1 MSNPQIDALIKY
13 LLQSD
18 QAVKDLDVYIGY
30 KRRIWDSVNQYI
42 QRFLSSQANQW
53 VIIPGLRGIGKTTLL
68 AQLYN
73 HPSLI
78 RAEISRFYFS
88 LEQLS
93 LTGASVND
101 LVEALKFLRREHPER
116 MFFIFLDEV
125 HSDPQWSLGCKIIFD
140 QIPNSFLVC
149 TGSSAL
155 SLRLNPDSAR
165 RAHLIK
171 MYPLSLTEFV
181 AIRQIQGGM
190 SQEHIPESDLSQRL
204 RTALFESHTIIEV
217 YEKLVSCG
225 ESIGRYY
232 SGLNQMELLGRTTI
246 DEPIAAQLIE
256 EYINGYGTL
265 PFCSIAKHANMQI
278 GLLSP
283 GINDPA
289 GKYDKR
295 DIQER
300 ILQTVEQ
307 TLTGDTLKLLAGQ
320 TSDSRVN
327 FQLQASTINLL
338 PKLIRILANSER
350 TSLRTIATKL
360 EDTHQKTLGMMLK
373 VLIMSDLISE
383 IPPFG
388 SYLARSTKTPKY
400 LFGAPALRQALAP
413 LDSSK
418 EISATNHQSGQLRGR
433 LLEDTI
439 IMYLERI
446 FGKLSEKRSI
456 EYDSRSG
463 GADFVITPQA
473 TNRNQIVIEVGYG
486 KKTATQ
492 VKQTLQNMGG
502 LYGLVITSS
511 VTEPGIDTNNNSVY
525 VPLSYFLLT

>member
-1 MSNPQIDALIKY
+1 MSNSQTNILVEN

-18 QAVKDLDVYIGY
+18 QTVKNLNISTNY
-30 KRRIWDSVNQYI
+30 KRRIWDSINQYI
-42 QRFLSSQANQW
+42 QRFLSNQANQW
-53 VIIPGLRGIGKTTLL
+53 IIIPGLRGVGKTTLL

-73 HPSLI
+73 HPSLMGE
-78 RAEISRFYFS
+78 EIDRFYFS

-101 LVEALKFLRREHPER
+101 LVEAFKFLRQQYPER

-125 HSDPQWSLGCKIIFD
+125 HSDPQWSLACKIIFD

-181 AIRQIQGGM
+181 AIRQIQAGA
-190 SQEHIPESDLSQRL
+190 SQAYTPDNNLSQQL
-204 RTALFESHTIIEV
+204 RDALFESASVVEA
-217 YEKLVSCG
+217 YKKLVDCSKLAN
-225 ESIGRYY
+225 SYY
-232 SGLNQMELLGRTTI
+232 SQLDQPVVLDQTT
-246 DEPIAAQLIE
+246 AGQSTSSLLIE

-265 PFCSIAKHANMQI
+265 PFFSIPKPANGQI

-283 GINDPA
+283 EMSSSTGV
-289 GKYDKR
+289 YDK
-295 DIQER
+295 QEIR
-300 ILQTVEQ
+300 EMILQTVEQ
-307 TLTGDTLKLLAGQ
+307 TLIGDTLKLFAGQ
-320 TSDSRVN
+320 TNDSRAN

-350 TSLRTIATKL
+350 TSLRTIGTKL

-373 VLIMSDLISE
+373 VLIMSDLIAE
-383 IPPFG
+383 IPPLG
-388 SYLARSTKTPKY
+388 SSLARSTKTPKY
-400 LFGAPALRQALAP
+400 LFGTPALRQALVP
-413 LDSSK
+413 LNPSRKTSGT
-418 EISATNHQSGQLRGR
+418 SHQSGQLRGR

-446 FGKLSEKRSI
+446 FGKLSERRSI
-456 EYDSRSG
+456 EYDSRAG
-463 GADFVITPQA
+463 GADFVITPEA
-473 TNRNQIVIEVGYG
+473 TNRNQIVVEVGYG
-486 KKTATQ
+486 KKTALQ
-492 VKQTLQNMGG
+492 AQQTLKNIGG

-511 VTEPGIDTNNNSVY
+511 ITKPEIDTKSNSVY

>member
-1 MSNPQIDALIKY
+1 MDNPQINILIKY

-18 QAVKDLDVYIGY
+18 QAVKDLDVYTDY
-30 KRRIWDSVNQYI
+30 KRRIWDSVNQYV
-42 QRFLSSQANQW
+42 QRFLSHRVNQW

-73 HPSLI
+73 HPSLVGDK
-78 RAEISRFYFS
+78 ISRFYLS
-88 LEQLS
+88 LERLS
-93 LTGASVND
+93 LIGASVND
-101 LVEALKFLRREHPER
+101 LVEAFKFLRQEHPER

-165 RAHLIK
+165 RARLIK
-171 MYPLSLTEFV
+171 MYPLSLAEFV
-181 AIRQIQGGM
+181 AIKE
-190 SQEHIPESDLSQRL
+190 SQRGVSQAHIPASDLSRKL
-204 RTALFESHTIIEV
+204 RAALFESRTVIEV
-217 YEKLVSCG
+217 YEGLLNCN
-225 ESIGRYY
+225 ESADRYY
-232 SGLNQMELLGRTTI
+232 DGLGQTGFLSEMTA
-246 DEPIAAQLIE
+246 DESASSQLIE

-265 PFCSIAKHANMQI
+265 PFFSIPKYANKQT
-278 GLLSP
+278 GLLPTRISSP
-283 GINDPA
+283 ADG
-289 GKYDKR
+289 YDKEEIR
-295 DIQER
+295 EM

-320 TSDSRVN
+320 SNDARLN

-360 EDTHQKTLGMMLK
+360 EDTHQKTLGVMLK

-383 IPPFG
+383 ISPLG
-388 SYLARSTKTPKY
+388 SYLSRSTKTPKY
-400 LFGAPALRQALAP
+400 LFGAPALRQALVP
-413 LDSSK
+413 LNSSK
-418 EISATNHQSGQLRGR
+418 GISANNHQSGQLRGR
-433 LLEDTI
+433 LLEDTVV
-439 IMYLERI
+439 MYLERI
-446 FGKLSEKRSI
+446 FGKLSEKRII

-463 GADFVITPQA
+463 GADFVVTPPA
-473 TNRNQIVIEVGYG
+473 TNRDQVVIEVGYG
-486 KKTATQ
+486 KKTSTQ
-492 VKQTLQNMGG
+492 AKQTLKSING
-502 LYGLVITSS
+502 LYGLVVTSS
-511 VTEPGIDTNNNSVY
+511 VTKPEIDTNNNSVY

>member
-1 MSNPQIDALIKY
+1 MDNPQINILIKY

-18 QAVKDLDVYIGY
+18 QAVKDLAVYTDY
-30 KRRIWDSVNQYI
+30 KRRIWDSVNQYV
-42 QRFLSSQANQW
+42 QRFLSHRTNQW
-53 VIIPGLRGIGKTTLL
+53 IIIPGLRGVGKTTLL

-73 HPSLI
+73 HLSLM
-78 RAEISRFYFS
+78 RDKTSRFYFS

-93 LTGASVND
+93 LIGASVND
-101 LVEALKFLRREHPER
+101 LVEAFKFLRQEHPER

-165 RAHLIK
+165 RARLIK
-171 MYPLSLTEFV
+171 MYPLSLAEFV
-181 AIRQIQGGM
+181 AIRQSQGDV
-190 SQEHIPESDLSQRL
+190 SQTHLPASNLSHKL
-204 RTALFESHTIIEV
+204 RTALFESRTIIEV
-217 YEKLVSCG
+217 YEGLLSCRKFVDHYYDSLG
-225 ESIGRYY
+225 QTGFLGKMTADESA
-232 SGLNQMELLGRTTI
+232 SS
-246 DEPIAAQLIE
+246 QLIE

-265 PFCSIAKHANMQI
+265 PFFSLPKYVNQQI
-278 GLLSP
+278 GLLPTGTS
-283 GINDPA
+283 GRADEH
-289 GKYDKR
+289 DKGEIR
-295 DIQER
+295 EV

-320 TSDSRVN
+320 SSDARVN

-360 EDTHQKTLGMMLK
+360 ENTHQKTLGVMLK

-383 IPPFG
+383 VSPLG
-388 SYLARSTKTPKY
+388 SHLGRSTKTPKY
-400 LFGAPALRQALAP
+400 LFGAPALRQALVP

-418 EISATNHQSGQLRGR
+418 GISATNHQSGQLRGR
-433 LLEDTI
+433 LLEDTVV
-439 IMYLERI
+439 MYLERI
-446 FGKLSEKRSI
+446 FGKLSEKRII

-463 GADFVITPQA
+463 GADFVVTPPA
-473 TNRNQIVIEVGYG
+473 TNRDQIVVEVGYG
-486 KKTATQ
+486 KKTSVQA
-492 VKQTLQNMGG
+492 KQTLQNVNG

-511 VTEPGIDTNNNSVY
+511 VTRPEIDTNNNSVY

>member
-1 MSNPQIDALIKY
+1 MSNPQIDVLVRY

-18 QAVKDLDVYIGY
+18 QAVKDLNVYTGY
-30 KRRIWDSVNQYI
+30 KRRIWDSINQYV
-42 QRFLSSQANQW
+42 QRFLSNQANQW
-53 VIIPGLRGIGKTTLL
+53 IIIPGLRGIGKTTLL
-68 AQLYN
+68 TQLYN

-78 RAEISRFYFS
+78 GDKISRFYFS

-93 LTGASVND
+93 LIGASVND
-101 LVEALKFLRREHPER
+101 LVEAFKFLHQKHPER

-165 RAHLIK
+165 RARLIK
-171 MYPLSLTEFV
+171 MYPLSLAESV
-181 AIRQIQGGM
+181 AIRQIQGGV
-190 SQEHIPESDLSQRL
+190 SQAHIPESDLSHKL
-204 RTALFESHTIIEV
+204 YTALFESRTVIEV
-217 YEKLVSCG
+217 YEKLINCG
-225 ESIGRYY
+225 ESADHYY
-232 SGLNQMELLGRTTI
+232 NNLDQTRLLGRTTTN
-246 DEPIAAQLIE
+246 EPISSQLIE
-256 EYINGYGTL
+256 EYINSYGTL
-265 PFCSIAKHANMQI
+265 PFFNIPKHASMQTE
-278 GLLSP
+278 LLSS
-283 GINDPA
+283 GVNSPA
-289 GKYDKR
+289 GEHNKEEIR
-295 DIQER
+295 EM
-300 ILQTVEQ
+300 ILQTLEQ

-320 TSDSRVN
+320 TNDSRVN

-383 IPPFG
+383 ISPLG

-400 LFGAPALRQALAP
+400 LFGAPALRQALVP

-418 EISATNHQSGQLRGR
+418 EISAANHQSGQLRGR

-439 IMYLERI
+439 VMYLERI
-446 FGKLSEKRSI
+446 FGKLSARRSI
-456 EYDSRSG
+456 EYDSRAG
-463 GADFVITPQA
+463 GADFVITPQD
-473 TNRNQIVIEVGYG
+473 TNRDHIVIEVGYG
-486 KKTATQ
+486 KKTSIQA
-492 VKQTLQNMGG
+492 KQTLQSING

-511 VTEPGIDTNNNSVY
+511 VTRPEIDTNNNSVY
-525 VPLSYFLLT
+525 MPLSYFLLT

>member
-1 MSNPQIDALIKY
+1 MNNVQINTLVKY

-18 QAVKDLDVYIGY
+18 QAVEDLRVHTGY
-30 KRRIWDSVNQYI
+30 KRRVWDSVNQYI
-42 QRFLSSQANQW
+42 QSFLSHRTNQW

-73 HPSLI
+73 HSALTGDKTN
-78 RAEISRFYFS
+78 RFYFS

-93 LTGASVND
+93 LIGASVND
-101 LVEALKFLRREHPER
+101 LVEAFKFLRREHPER

-165 RAHLIK
+165 RARLIK
-171 MYPLSLTEFV
+171 MYPLSLAEFV
-181 AIRQIQGGM
+181 AIRQ
-190 SQEHIPESDLSQRL
+190 SQRGVSQAHVPASDLSREL
-204 RTALFESHTIIEV
+204 RSALFESRTVVEV
-217 YEKLVSCG
+217 YEGLLNCDKFV
-225 ESIGRYY
+225 GRYY
-232 SGLNQMELLGRTTI
+232 DSLGQTRFLGETA
-246 DEPIAAQLIE
+246 DGEPVSSRLIE

-265 PFCSIAKHANMQI
+265 PFFSTPKYAGKQM
-278 GLLSP
+278 GLLA
-283 GINDPA
+283 A
-289 GKYDKR
+289 GVSGSADVHDQGEIR
-295 DIQER
+295 EM
-300 ILQTVEQ
+300 ILRTVEQ
-307 TLTGDTLKLLAGQ
+307 TLTGDTLKLLAGK
-320 TSDSRVN
+320 SDDARVN

-350 TSLRTIATKL
+350 SSLRTIATKL
-360 EDTHQKTLGMMLK
+360 EDTHPKTLGIMLR

-383 IPPFG
+383 IPPLG
-388 SYLARSTKTPKY
+388 SYLGRNTKTPKY
-400 LFGAPALRQALAP
+400 LFGAPALRQALVP

-418 EISATNHQSGQLRGR
+418 GMSATNYQSGRLRGR
-433 LLEDTI
+433 LLEDTV

-446 FGKLSEKRSI
+446 FGKLSEKRII

-463 GADFVITPQA
+463 GADFVVTPLA
-473 TNRNQIVIEVGYG
+473 ANRDQIVIEVGYG
-486 KKTATQ
+486 KQTSAQ
-492 VKQTLQNMGG
+492 AKQTLRSING
-502 LYGLVITSS
+502 LYGLVVTSS
-511 VTEPGIDTNNNSVY
+511 VTRPEIDTDNNSVY

>member
-1 MSNPQIDALIKY
+1 MRDSQRDILIEY

-18 QAVKDLDVYIGY
+18 QAVRSLNIYTDY
-30 KRRIWDSVNQYI
+30 KRCIWDSVNQYI
-42 QRFLSSQANQW
+42 QRFFSDQTNQW
-53 VIIPGLRGIGKTTLL
+53 IIIPGLRGIGKTTLL

-73 HPSLI
+73 HQSLMK
-78 RAEISRFYFS
+78 EKVSRFYFS

-93 LTGASVND
+93 LTNTSVND
-101 LVEALKFLRREHPER
+101 LVEAFKFLRREHPEQI
-116 MFFIFLDEV
+116 FFIFLDEV

-171 MYPLSLTEFV
+171 MYPLSLTEFI
-181 AIRQIQGGM
+181 AIRQIKSGV
-190 SQEHIPESDLSQRL
+190 SQASAPESSLSSKL
-204 RTALFESHTIIEV
+204 RNALFESRTVIEA
-217 YEKLVSCG
+217 YEGLENCRELVSQ
-225 ESIGRYY
+225 YY
-232 SGLNQMELLGRTTI
+232 SDVEQTGFLGSRI
-246 DEPIAAQLIE
+246 VNEYISLRLIE

-265 PFCSIAKHANMQI
+265 PFFSIPKQVNMQM
-278 GLLSP
+278 GLLPP
-283 GINDPA
+283 GVNILHA
-289 GKYDKR
+289 EYDKR
-295 DIQER
+295 EIREM

-307 TLTGDTLKLLAGQ
+307 TLIGDTLKLLAGQ
-320 TSDSRVN
+320 TNDSRVN

-360 EDTHQKTLGMMLK
+360 ENTHQKTLGMMLK

-383 IPPFG
+383 IPPLG
-388 SYLARSTKTPKY
+388 SYLSRSTKTPKY
-400 LFGAPALRQALAP
+400 LFGAPALRQALVP
-413 LDSSK
+413 INLSK
-418 EISATNHQSGQLRGR
+418 EVSAVDYQSGQLRGR

-439 IMYLERI
+439 VMYLERI

-456 EYDSRSG
+456 EHDSRAR
-463 GADFVITPQA
+463 GADFVITPEIA
-473 TNRNQIVIEVGYG
+473 SRSQIVIEVGYG
-486 KKTATQ
+486 KKTAVQ
-492 VKQTLQNMGG
+492 AKQTLQDTGG
-502 LYGLVITSS
+502 LFGLVITSS
-511 VTEPGIDTNNNSVY
+511 IIEPTIDTNNNSVY

>member
-1 MSNPQIDALIKY
+1 MSNPQIDVVVRY

-18 QAVKDLDVYIGY
+18 QAVKNLNVYTDY

-42 QRFLSSQANQW
+42 QRFLSNQTNQW

-68 AQLYN
+68 TQLYN
-73 HPSLI
+73 HPSLTGDK
-78 RAEISRFYFS
+78 ISRFYFS
-88 LEQLS
+88 LEQLP
-93 LTGASVND
+93 LIGASVND
-101 LVEALKFLRREHPER
+101 LVEAFKFLHQKHPER

-165 RAHLIK
+165 RARLIK
-171 MYPLSLTEFV
+171 MHPLSLAEFV
-181 AIRQIQGGM
+181 AIRQIQGGI
-190 SQEHIPESDLSQRL
+190 SQAHIPESDLSHKL
-204 RTALFESHTIIEV
+204 RTALFESRTIIEV
-217 YEKLVSCG
+217 YEKLVTYG
-225 ESIGRYY
+225 ESADRYY
-232 SGLNQMELLGRTTI
+232 DGLDQTEPSGRATT
-246 DEPIAAQLIE
+246 DEPISSQLIE

-265 PFCSIAKHANMQI
+265 PFFSIPKHASVQTE
-278 GLLSP
+278 LLSP
-283 GINDPA
+283 RINSLA
-289 GKYDKR
+289 GEYDKGEIR
-295 DIQER
+295 EM

-320 TSDSRVN
+320 ANDSRVN

-360 EDTHQKTLGMMLK
+360 EDTHQKTLGMMLR
-373 VLIMSDLISE
+373 VLMMSDLISE
-383 IPPFG
+383 ISPFG

-400 LFGAPALRQALAP
+400 LFGAPALRQALVP

-439 IMYLERI
+439 VMYLERI

-456 EYDSRSG
+456 EYDSRAG
-463 GADFVITPQA
+463 GADFVITPQD
-473 TNRNQIVIEVGYG
+473 TNRDQIVVEVGYG
-486 KKTATQ
+486 KKTSIQA
-492 VKQTLQNMGG
+492 KQTLQSING

-511 VTEPGIDTNNNSVY
+511 VTKPEIDTNNNSVY
-525 VPLSYFLLT
+525 IPLSYFLLT